1 MFPELF
7 KIPYTN
13 FSFNTYGFL
22 LALAFV
28 SGLLV
33 MARLATRDGL
43 DKQKVYDLG
52 LWVLAASLI
61 GSKALM
67 VMTEWDDY
75 YRDNPS
81 QIFTLDFFRSG
92 GVYYGG
98 FIAAVIASVIVMR
111 IYKLPWWRTADAF
124 APGVIIGQAI
134 GRLGCFSAGCCW
146 GKPTAAGYGVHF
158 TEKGHEIT
166 GVPTIVDHL
175 SDSIQKNVWAERL
188 ADSGGLFAPIKLHPA
203 QLYEAGATLLIFAVL
218 LLIHRRRR
226 FEGQVILAYAM
237 LYSVARFIIEF
248 WRDDSRGEIFDLST
262 SQFIAIILFAG
273 ALPTFIYRFR
283 KTREGAR
290 PQGVSAA
297 PQAER
302 AIAGANRRA
311 AMEPKKESAEKSE
324 ITEEAESYRDG
335 AKELRDREAG

>member
-7 KIPYTN
+7 KIPYTS

-28 SGLLV
+28 AGLLV

-67 VMTEWDDY
+67 VMTEWEVF
-75 YRDNPS
+75 YRDNPR

-111 IYKLPWWRTADAF
+111 YYKLPWWRTADAF
-124 APGVIIGQAI
+124 APGVVIGQAI

-146 GKPTAAGYGVHF
+146 GKPTAGWFGVHF
-158 TEKGHEIT
+158 TDNGHDIT
-166 GVPTIVDHL
+166 GVPTMVDHL
-175 SDSIQKNVWAERL
+175 NDSIQKNVWAERL
-188 ADSGGLFAPIKLHPA
+188 ADSGGLLAPLKLHPA
-203 QLYEAGATLLIFAVL
+203 QLYEAGATLLIFVVL

-248 WRDDSRGEIFDLST
+248 WRDDLRGEFFDLST

-273 ALPTFIYRFR
+273 ALPAFIFR
-283 KTREGAR
+283 LRKSGAELR
-290 PQGVSAA
+290 TQSANLSV

-302 AIAGANRRA
+302 AVRGANRRA
-311 AMEPKKESAEKSE
+311 APEMKKENTEKTE
-324 ITEEAESYRDG
+324 ITEQTERQ
-335 AKELRDREAG
+335 RDRETERKKD